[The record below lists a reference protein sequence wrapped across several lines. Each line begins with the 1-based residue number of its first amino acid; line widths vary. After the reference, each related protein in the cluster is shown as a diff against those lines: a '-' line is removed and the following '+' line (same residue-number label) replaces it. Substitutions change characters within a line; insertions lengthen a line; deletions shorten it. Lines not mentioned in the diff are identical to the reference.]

1 MSSDSQLASF
11 GQKSGQKGVY
21 ERETINYLSAFNTVK
36 LLPQAVYVEKKT
48 YRPIHTPVKLFGFLV
63 MKHVFLRLYD
73 HLYI

>member
-36 LLPQAVYVEKKT
+36 LLPQAVYVEKKNIQANS
-48 YRPIHTPVKLFGFLV
+48 YPSEIVWFLV
-63 MKHVFLRLYD
+63 MRHVFLRLYD